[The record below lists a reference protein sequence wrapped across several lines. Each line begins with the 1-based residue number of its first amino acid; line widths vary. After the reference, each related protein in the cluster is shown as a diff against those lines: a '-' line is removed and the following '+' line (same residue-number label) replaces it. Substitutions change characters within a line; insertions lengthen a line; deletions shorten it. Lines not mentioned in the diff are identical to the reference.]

1 MLTPFCDIVNT
12 TLCYLGAGVPLA
24 DELRRLRLAAGLTQ
38 QQLADRLG
46 DVRQSYISN
55 LEKGRNRSVSM
66 AVLPRLAAA
75 LGVPVSAISRHL
87 PADKP
92 AGREMSTTFEIKGE
106 VEAGKPIAPYDGEA
120 VQMVSL
126 REHFPSGCFLLRVR
140 GDSMEGFGIHP
151 GDLVVVRPTRSTADV
166 NDGDIVVA
174 QMDGG
179 YTLKAADKR
188 SDTDITLYALYKGK
202 PARRVRPDDGDGVSL
217 VGVVVK
223 VLGDRKVPPS
233 RRPKGAE

>member
-1 MLTPFCDIVNT
+1 MTKLK
-12 TLCYLGAGVPLA
+12 
-24 DELRRLRLAAGLTQ
+24 DEVKRLRDGLGLSQ
-38 QQLADRLG
+38 A
-46 DVRQSYISN
+46 
-55 LEKGRNRSVSM
+55 E
-66 AVLPRLAAA
+66 LAAA
-75 LGVPVSAISRHL
+75 AGKTAGFISQIETGHRKSLGEPETVFALCRKLGVPPDHFDRLLSARSTGRL
-87 PADKP
+87 
-92 AGREMSTTFEIKGE
+92 AGATALELKGE
-106 VEAGKPIAPYDGEA
+106 VEAGKPIAPYEGEA

-202 PARRVRPDDGDGVSL
+202 PAKRMRPDDGDGVSL